1 MKKALSTNSLTAKSH
16 VMKVWLFTSEMLAGP
31 QFWSKTSLLSVMV
44 GFKLQGHKTTDKLHK
59 KQKQKTTRGIT
70 ENNLLVIIIVSV
82 NTNFQKSQ
90 SL

>member
-1 MKKALSTNSLTAKSH
+1 
-16 VMKVWLFTSEMLAGP
+16 MKVWLFTSEMLAGP

-59 KQKQKTTRGIT
+59 NKQTKKKTRGIT

>member
-44 GFKLQGHKTTDKLHK
+44 GFKLQGHKTTDKLYK
-59 KQKQKTTRGIT
+59 NKQKKTRGIT